1 MVREVCH
8 AICEENVDEVMA
20 SPPHLKNRNNW
31 QVVSERSGTFLNCV
45 ATIDGKHI
53 ANRKRD
59 SSGSLY
65 YLFFSAASYWLL
77 STQTTSSCNVT
88 LV

>member
-8 AICEENVDEVMA
+8 AICEEYVDEVMA
-20 SPPHLKNRNNW
+20 CPPHLKNRNNW
-31 QVVSERSGTFLNCV
+31 QVVSARSGTFLNCV

-53 ANRKRD
+53 ANRQRD

-65 YLFFSAASYWLL
+65 YNFIFFSSILL
-77 STQTTSSCNVT
+77 AIVDSDYKFV
-88 LV
+88 